1 MKKKVFRCLAT
12 KFPESYQGE
21 EEPTSSD
28 DDTLDSSSSPQ
39 VEKTSRGDELD
50 GNLAS
55 DPEKDRL
62 AHTILEVD
70 KQQIE
75 DGMLVDE
82 AFNQNLKSFLP
93 DMMFKDL
100 VTDYKNAEKLYG
112 QTLIRELTGYDP
124 RFIDKNKK
132 IPEFQRELKKR
143 IDDKM
148 NELKEHGIIGS
159 RGGFSPDAINA
170 AALFLIDE
178 EFKENKH
185 NTSQF
190 GEQVHK
196 ASKQQGEK
204 STIRPYS
211 RQDSY
216 RDIALKHSISKSIR
230 RGHET
235 IEADDL
241 LSYDREARQ
250 QVNIIYALDTS
261 GSMKGEKLRLAKRAG
276 VALAHRAIR
285 DQNKVGLVLFGSN
298 IEKTVPL
305 TKDFFTF
312 VRPLTTSS
320 PGQETNIALAI
331 SQAAKLLQDAK
342 GIRHIVVLTDGLH
355 TTDHHSSVLERVAIA
370 TQEDISISLVGIG
383 LDEQGHKLATRIVDI
398 SGGRLFEVS
407 AADEVGGVVIADYV
421 GLR

>member
-1 MKKKVFRCLAT
+1 M
-12 KFPESYQGE
+12 KFPEQYAGE
-21 EEPTSSD
+21 EEPTHSD
-28 DDTLDSSSSPQ
+28 DDALDQQSGMD
-39 VEKTSRGDELD
+39 VEKTSKGDELD

-55 DPEKDRL
+55 DPEEDRL
-62 AHTILEVD
+62 AHTIMEVD
-70 KQQIE
+70 KQQID

-100 VTDYKNAEKLYG
+100 VSDFKNAEKLYG
-112 QTLIRELTGYDP
+112 QTLIRELSGYDP
-124 RFIDKNKK
+124 NFIDKNKK

-143 IDDKM
+143 IEDKID
-148 NELKEHGIIGS
+148 ELKEHGIVGQ

-178 EFKENKH
+178 EFKENKF

-190 GEQVHK
+190 GEAVHR
-196 ASKQQGEK
+196 ASKLHGEK
-204 STIRPYS
+204 STVRPYTK
-211 RQDSY
+211 QDTY

-230 RGHET
+230 RGHDT
-235 IEADDL
+235 IYADDL
-241 LSYDREARQ
+241 IAYDREARQ
-250 QVNIIYALDTS
+250 EVNIIYALDTS

-331 SQAAKLLQDAK
+331 KQATRLLQDAK
-342 GIRHIVVLTDGLH
+342 GIKHIVVLTDGLH
-355 TTDHHSSVLERVAIA
+355 TTDHVLSVLETVAIA
-370 TQEDISISLVGIG
+370 TQEEVSISIVGIG
-383 LDEQGHKLATRIVDI
+383 LDQQGHNLATKIVDI
-398 SGGRLFEVS
+398 SDGRLFEVN